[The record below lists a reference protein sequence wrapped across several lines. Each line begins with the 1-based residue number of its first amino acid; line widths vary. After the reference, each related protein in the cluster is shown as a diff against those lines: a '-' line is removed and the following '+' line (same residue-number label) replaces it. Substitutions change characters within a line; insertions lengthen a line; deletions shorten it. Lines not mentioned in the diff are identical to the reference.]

1 MNRANRMD
9 ICVCACVC
17 VCVCVCVCIQR
28 ERRGDVSKELV
39 HMTVEDEKPHDL
51 QSASWRTREASV

>member
-1 MNRANRMD
+1 MS
-9 ICVCACVC
+9 IYVCVC
-17 VCVCVCVCIQR
+17 VCVCVCVYRER
-28 ERRGDVSKELV
+28 ERRGDLSKELV

>member
-1 MNRANRMD
+1 M
-9 ICVCACVC
+9 CVC
-17 VCVCVCVCIQR
+17 VCMYVCVYR
-28 ERRGDVSKELV
+28 ERERKGDLSKELV

>member
-1 MNRANRMD
+1 MSIYM
-9 ICVCACVC
+9 CVC
-17 VCVCVCVCIQR
+17 VCVYTER
-28 ERRGDVSKELV
+28 ERRGDLSKELV